1 MIQHNKPT
9 IGLREALSALR
20 VTWSG
25 LLATGEEVR
34 AFEREL
40 SKFLGF
46 NNTVILSSGSA
57 ALYMALWAANAK
69 DKTVAIPVYA
79 CAALRNAVQMIGGN
93 IVYVDNKV
101 NSPNMD
107 VDALN
112 LLNPDIAIIPHMYGI
127 PAEIYKVK
135 KGIFVIEDCAQ
146 SLGAFSEGSLFLCY

>member
-40 SKFLGF
+40 SKF
-46 NNTVILSSGSA
+46 
-57 ALYMALWAANAK
+57 WAANAK

-146 SLGAFSEGSLFLCY
+146 SLGAFSEGSLVGLLGDVSIFSFYATIFT